1 MQKSSPVIPGG
12 WHPWKRE
19 ERKFGGLF
27 SVQRALDIAILEI
40 NKKTEI
46 NIEVESRRT
55 IKTSASDL
63 GDFFGSGARCAGR

>member
-1 MQKSSPVIPGG
+1 VQKSSPVIPGG

-40 NKKTEI
+40 N
-46 NIEVESRRT
+46 IEVESRRT

-63 GDFFGSGARCAGR
+63 GDFSVQEQDVPDGD

>member
-1 MQKSSPVIPGG
+1 VKKSSPVIPGG

-40 NKKTEI
+40 N
-46 NIEVESRRT
+46 IEVESRRT

-63 GDFFGSGARCAGR
+63 GDFSVQEQDVPDGD